1 MAARG
6 DIVVRPATSADE
18 AAILDLWATAYAKP
32 PDPDRAR
39 LSCLLDDRDTPVLVA
54 EHAGRILG
62 SLICAADGW
71 RGNMYRLAVAP
82 DQQRGGIA
90 RKLVEEGERRLRAAG
105 IRRVTAL
112 VDGRDEADIRLWNA
126 AGYELE
132 TTTARF
138 VKDVEPRGPAV

>member
-6 DIVVRPATSADE
+6 DIVVRPARPEDE
-18 AAILDLWATAYAKP
+18 PAILDLWATAYGKP

-39 LSCLLDDRDTPVLVA
+39 LLSLLKERDAPVLVA

-62 SLICAADGW
+62 SLICVADGW
-71 RGNMYRLAVAP
+71 RGNVYRLAVAP

-90 RKLVEEGERRLRAAG
+90 RRLVEEGERKLRAAG

-112 VDGRDEADIRLWNA
+112 VDSRDEAAVGLWSA
-126 AGYELE
+126 AGYEPE
-132 TTTARF
+132 PTTARF
-138 VKDVEPRGPAV
+138 VKNLGPTGPAV